1 MIQRQLYIYL
11 MLVMSIVL
19 NLFQLPGSAPGSQA
33 AALRGSKP
41 LPVPAMQESLPAL
54 LVPPASTIFTPI
66 PSTPVAEK
74 YEIDVVMDYK
84 RHFMTVEEII
94 TYPNR
99 TGLTLDSLT
108 LAVTPNLLAD
118 CFDLIRLSVDN
129 ASTLDYSLNQ
139 QRLNILLPT
148 PLEPDS
154 SVQLTLRYTISLP
167 YLDQFNTINARLF
180 GHTDV
185 QTNLINWYP
194 FVVPFIDGEWVLH
207 DPWFYG
213 DYLVYPAADYS
224 VNLLFVGAETEL
236 VVASSG
242 SAEKIEAFTRY
253 TLQGARA
260 FAFSISPKFEVSS
273 MKVGETTIFSYYL
286 PRHRKPAEAA
296 MKTSAQ
302 ALQLFSEQFGPYP
315 RSTLSIVQ
323 ADLSDSREFSGLSF
337 ISRNF
342 YQLYDGTSKNY
353 LTFASIHT
361 TAHQW
366 WFDQVGNDQA
376 LEPWL
381 DESLAVYSEQLYFEN
396 VQPNVLAYWQ
406 ANRVDFFRPQGRVNA
421 SIYDV
426 NYDAYKQ
433 AVYFNGVYFLRDL
446 REGMGAQA
454 FHDFLEDYY
463 RQGRGKIVTRD
474 EFFHL
479 LEEHSSKDPTDLVHE
494 YFEDQ

>member
-11 MLVMSIVL
+11 MLAMSITL
-19 NLFQLPGSAPGSQA
+19 NLFQLPGTLPETQTASALGGKSLSIPVLQEFVPAPLVPAPTVPTPLPSAPVMA
-33 AALRGSKP
+33 
-41 LPVPAMQESLPAL
+41 
-54 LVPPASTIFTPI
+54 
-66 PSTPVAEK
+66 K
-74 YEIDVVMDYK
+74 YEIDAVMDYD
-84 RHFMTVEEII
+84 RHFVTIEEII

-99 TGLTLDSLT
+99 TGQTLHSLT
-108 LAVTPNLLAD
+108 LAVPPNLLPD
-118 CFDLIRLSVDN
+118 CFDLIRLSVDSIS
-129 ASTLDYSLNQ
+129 AVDYSMNQ
-139 QRLNILLPT
+139 HRLDIPLPT

-154 SVQLTLRYTISLP
+154 TIQLSLRYTLSLP
-167 YLDQFNTINARLF
+167 YLDQFNTIDARLF

-194 FVVPFIDGEWVLH
+194 FVVPFVDGEWILH

-213 DYLVYPAADYS
+213 DYLVYPFADYS
-224 VNLLFVGAETEL
+224 VNLLFVGTETDL

-253 TLQGARA
+253 TLEGARA

-273 MKVGETTIFSYYL
+273 MKVGGTTIFSYYL
-286 PRHRKPAEAA
+286 PRYRKPAEAA
-296 MKTSAQ
+296 MKISAQ
-302 ALQLFSEQFGPYP
+302 ALGLFSEQFGPYR

-342 YQLYDGTSKNY
+342 YQLYDDTSKNY
-353 LTFASIHT
+353 LTFAAVHT

-381 DESLAVYSEQLYFEN
+381 DESLAIYSEQLYFEN

-406 ANRVDFFRPQGRVNA
+406 ANRVDFFRPRGNVNA

-433 AVYFNGVYFLRDL
+433 AVYFNGLYFLRDL
-446 REGMGAQA
+446 REGMGAYA
-454 FHDFLEDYY
+454 FRDFLEDYY
-463 RQGRGKIVTRD
+463 LQGQGEIMTAD
-474 EFFHL
+474 DFFRIL
-479 LEEHSSKDPTDLVHE
+479 DDHSSADFTDLVYE
-494 YFEDQ
+494 YFDDQ

>member
-19 NLFQLPGSAPGSQA
+19 NLFQLPGSTPGTQT
-33 AALRGSKP
+33 AALLGGKP
-41 LPVPAMQESLPAL
+41 LPVPAVQESTPAMQ
-54 LVPPASTIFTPI
+54 VPPAPILLTSI
-66 PSTPVAEK
+66 PSTPAAEK
-74 YEIDVVMDYK
+74 YEIDAVMDYE

-99 TGLTLDSLT
+99 TGVTLDSLT
-108 LAVTPNLLAD
+108 LAVAPNLSPN
-118 CFDLIRLSVDN
+118 CFDLIRLSVDGLSATN
-129 ASTLDYSLNQ
+129 YHLDQ
-139 QRLNILLPT
+139 HRLNIKLPT
-148 PLEPDS
+148 ALEPDS
-154 SVQLTLRYTISLP
+154 TVQLTLRYTLSLP
-167 YLDQFNTINARLF
+167 YLDQFNSINARVF

-213 DYLVYPAADYS
+213 EYLVYPLADYS
-224 VNLLFVGAETEL
+224 VNLLFIGAETDL

-253 TLQGARA
+253 TLEGGRA
-260 FAFSISPKFEVSS
+260 FVFSISPNFEVSS
-273 MKVGETTIFSYYL
+273 MKVGGTTIFSYYL

-353 LTFASIHT
+353 LTFASVHT

-381 DESLAVYSEQLYFEN
+381 DESLAIYSEQLYFEN

-406 ANRVDFFRPQGRVNA
+406 ANRVDFFRPRGRINA
-421 SIYDV
+421 SIYDF

-433 AVYFNGVYFLRDL
+433 AVYFNGVYFLHDL
-446 REGMGAQA
+446 REQMGDYV
-454 FHDFLEDYY
+454 FHDFLKDYY
-463 RQGRGKIVTRD
+463 LRGQGKIMTGD
-474 EFFHL
+474 DFFRI
-479 LEEHSSKDPTDLVHE
+479 LEQHTMADPADLVHQ